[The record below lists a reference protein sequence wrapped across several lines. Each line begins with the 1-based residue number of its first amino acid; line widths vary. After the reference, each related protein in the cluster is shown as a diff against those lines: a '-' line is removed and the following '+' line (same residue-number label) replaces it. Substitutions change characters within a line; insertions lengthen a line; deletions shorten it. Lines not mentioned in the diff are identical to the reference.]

1 MSIVRYDHAALV
13 MDHVMNLAHAFAMQV
28 GRAKIARLRNN
39 AWTLRVEGTV
49 NVLMVSAVVLS
60 LGVVQH
66 VCMVVVFVIHNV
78 RLMDFVTLAQK
89 LVNVRQ
95 VGLV

>member
-1 MSIVRYDHAALV
+1 
-13 MDHVMNLAHAFAMQV
+13 MD
-28 GRAKIARLRNN
+28 
-39 AWTLRVEGTV
+39 TP
-49 NVLMVSAVVLS
+49 SSLS
-60 LGVVQH
+60 QSLDDSDSRMRGVK
-66 VCMVVVFVIHNV
+66 VCMVVVFVIHHV